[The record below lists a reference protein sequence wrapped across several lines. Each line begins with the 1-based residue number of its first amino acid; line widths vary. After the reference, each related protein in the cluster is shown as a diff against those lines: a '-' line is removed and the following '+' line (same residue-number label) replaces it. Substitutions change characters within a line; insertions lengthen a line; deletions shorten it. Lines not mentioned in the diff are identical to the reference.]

1 MRSEMGERAEK
12 GIIDLS
18 FIENLRKGHE
28 KEWRHILG
36 ICDRMAGRYVH
47 DPLKRESLVSDVY
60 TQIVEEI
67 SRTYDPQYRN
77 GNVEGNFIGWIQMK
91 LRFAYMHTWRRTEA
105 LKLMDQMPSSDADP
119 DTTLLGDDVTKALL
133 GFCKEKKEPARVRQ
147 IILLHFLYGHTTKEV
162 ARHMGEKFSAV
173 NTLIHRT
180 KKEFAAYLR
189 RKGINEHHFA

>member
-1 MRSEMGERAEK
+1 MRSEMRERAER

-36 ICDRMAGRYVH
+36 ICDRMAGRYIH
-47 DPLKRESLVSDVY
+47 DPLKRESLISDVY

-67 SRTYDPQYRN
+67 SSTYDPQYRN
-77 GNVEGNFIGWIQMK
+77 TNVEANLIGWLQRK
-91 LRFAYMHTWRRTEA
+91 VWDAYRHTWRQRMFENSPDD
-105 LKLMDQMPSSDADP
+105 LPSHDADP

-133 GFCKEKKEPARVRQ
+133 GFCREKKEPARVRQ

-162 ARHMGEKFSAV
+162 ARHMGEKFAAV

-189 RKGINEHHFA
+189 RKGIDEHHFA